1 MALHSGWP
9 KFRVI
14 AQNSWFLLGPIK
26 NGPCINHSTCITQ
39 AECAILRPHLYFT
52 LIGYALTPFTLSDHI
67 LSDPHCICLFPLYRS
82 PSLTLGLYSIYPQT
96 VLSISPPRSSLS
108 SSCCPS
114 QTLCQSSIRPSSS
127 PLFLSDQEQG
137 SVSSMHKS
145 RTFLLVTGVTRHKN
159 INL

>member
-1 MALHSGWP
+1 MRECCRQAEAEVARKSKNKIH
-9 KFRVI
+9 KT
-14 AQNSWFLLGPIK
+14 LGPPIS
-26 NGPCINHSTCITQ
+26 G
-39 AECAILRPHLYFT
+39 ALY
-52 LIGYALTPFTLSDHI
+52 TLSDHI
-67 LSDPHCICLFPLYRS
+67 LSDPHCISLSPLYRS

-137 SVSSMHKS
+137 SASSMHES
-145 RTFLLVTGVTRHKN
+145 RTFILVSRLQYQLVKKNMLLH
-159 INL
+159 